1 MIESFTF
8 TQEEYLIQKP
18 KATKRELGQYF
29 TNQTIAS
36 YMAEMIQPINVPVVR
51 ILDAGAG
58 TGILTIFSALQ
69 CLKLGHKQ
77 IHAVLYEIDTELSL
91 NLATNMKYLARI
103 FKKQGGKFTFKIYNK
118 DFVLDRPD
126 KTEIG
131 FHISSINPPYF
142 KYNSKT
148 SLYAKATTDL
158 YKGNPNIYASFMA
171 IVSACLVPNGQMIAI
186 VPRSFTNGLYFK
198 GFRQYMNQLMNLNK
212 IHIFRSRNQVFKE
225 SSVLQE
231 NIICCYTKND
241 QQSHIEIC
249 TSIGYED
256 LRQIEKKHYLA
267 KQIIDKSTKYG
278 IIRIPETSEDAK
290 ILETVEKWPASFQEN
305 GYFISTGPVV
315 EHRARKYITKS
326 KEKTHSIPL
335 LKMHNIKAF
344 QTKWTGHNKK
354 DTYFKL
360 IDGYKKHISSN
371 QIYVIL
377 KRFSSKDEKRRLIAA
392 IHNPQTVKSR
402 LIAMENHLNY
412 IGRKDGSLD
421 LTEAYGLAALFN
433 STLMDRYFRCLSGN
447 TQVNATEIKLLKMP
461 TRKTIHQIGKLFL
474 KNIETAQ
481 NKIDN
486 IVDFYL
492 EETIPT

>member
-1 MIESFTF
+1 MIEAFIK
-8 TQEEYLIQKP
+8 EESLIQQP

-29 TNQTIAS
+29 TNQAIAN
-36 YMAEMIQPINVPVVR
+36 YMATMIQPIDAPVVR

-58 TGILTIFSALQ
+58 TGILTIFSALR

-77 IHAVLYEIDTELSL
+77 IHAVLYEIDKELSV
-91 NLATNMKYLARI
+91 NLTKNMKYLTYI

-142 KYNSKT
+142 KYHSKT
-148 SLYAKATTDL
+148 SPYAKATVDL
-158 YKGNPNIYASFMA
+158 YTGNPNIYASFMA
-171 IVSACLVPNGQMIAI
+171 IVSACLVPNGQMVVI

-198 GFRQYMNQLMNLNK
+198 GFRRYMNHLMSLNK

-241 QQSHIEIC
+241 QQSYIEIC
-249 TSIGYED
+249 TSNGHED
-256 LRQIEKKHYLA
+256 LKQIEKKHYLA
-267 KQIIDKSTKYG
+267 NQIIDKSTKNE
-278 IIRIPETSEDAK
+278 IIRIPETLEDAK
-290 ILETVEKWPASFQEN
+290 ILEAVERWPASFQEN

-315 EHRARKYITKS
+315 EYRARKYITKLR
-326 KEKTHSIPL
+326 EKTHSIPL

-344 QTKWTGHNKK
+344 QTKWTGYNEK
-354 DTYFKL
+354 DIYFRL
-360 IDGYKKHISSN
+360 IDDYKKHISSN

-392 IHNPQTVKSR
+392 IHNPQTIKNHS
-402 LIAMENHLNY
+402 IAIENHLNY
-412 IGRKDGSLD
+412 IGRKDGLLN
-421 LTEAYGLAALFN
+421 LTEAYGLATLFN
-433 STLMDRYFRCLSGN
+433 STVMDKYFRCLSGN

-461 TRKTIHQIGKLFL
+461 TRKTIHQIGELFL

-481 NKIDN
+481 NKIDK
-486 IVDFYL
+486 IVNFYL
-492 EETIPT
+492 EEAVSK